1 MDELLKGIV
10 KPEIAAVAS
19 VAGGGV
25 TFVVMNYL
33 TDMYP
38 DKYWPFIAAA
48 VGALVTLLATFT
60 GHMLTDPESVAG
72 AVLAGSVA
80 GLYTGN
86 AGHRSP
92 KKTLQV
98 AVKEDLLKPAA
109 VESAALPKASTQ
121 ENASK

>member
-1 MDELLKGIV
+1 MEELLRGIV
-10 KPEIAAVAS
+10 KPEIVAVAS

-25 TFVVMNYL
+25 TFVAMNYL

-48 VGALVTLLATFT
+48 LGALVTLLASFA
-60 GHMLTDPESVAG
+60 GHLLSDPEAIAG
-72 AVLAGSVA
+72 AILAGAVA

-92 KKTLQV
+92 KKTLQSAV
-98 AVKEDLLKPAA
+98 AEGSLKPEA
-109 VESAALPKASTQ
+109 VETPALPKASTQ
-121 ENASK
+121 ENASQ